1 MNNKEL
7 NHNASDELN
16 QPLTAL
22 AKTKTFVWVQ
32 SKASRQ
38 TKHVRFRKLD
48 KIVAIRKLITTAQ
61 KKCSINKTLNHTELT
76 K

>member
-1 MNNKEL
+1 MNNK
-7 NHNASDELN
+7 LN

-48 KIVAIRKLITTAQ
+48 RIVAIRKLITTAE
-61 KKCSINKTLNHTELT
+61 KNVV
-76 K
+76 

>member
-16 QPLTAL
+16 QPLTVL

-32 SKASRQ
+32 SKTSGQ
-38 TKHVRFRKLD
+38 TKHVHLRKLD
-48 KIVAIRKLITTAQ
+48 KTVAIRKLITTAQ
-61 KKCSINKTLNHTELT
+61 KNVV
-76 K
+76 